1 VGDGTGPGGAGEAAA
16 PGGEPVRVGRALW
29 ISAATMASRVL
40 GLARDQLFALLIG
53 ANRYSDAFV
62 VAFRIPN
69 LLRDLFAEG
78 ALSSAFVPTFAD
90 ARRNRGDAAALALA
104 NAVTGL
110 LLAVVGAL
118 TAAGILWAGPLVA
131 LIAPGYA
138 PDQAALAA
146 QLTRIMMPFL
156 LLVSLAAL
164 AMGMLNAEG
173 RFTAPALAPALFN
186 VGSLAVG
193 LGLWLAGW
201 PPERAVVG
209 WSVGTLLGGALQLA
223 AQLPSLRAIGWRFRP
238 RLGPAALA
246 DPGVRRIGRLMAA
259 ALVGLSATQVNIL
272 VNTIFASHEVG
283 ANTWLQMA
291 FRLMQLPL
299 GVFGVAIATVA
310 GAGVA
315 RQVAGKDLGAVQ
327 GTMGSALRMVAFLN
341 VPSAVGLVVLAGP
354 IISLVYEHGRFGAG
368 DAAATAQALV
378 CYALGLYAYSAV
390 KVFAPAWYALD
401 QARVPVVGAV
411 VGMASNVLL
420 NVLLYPVLG
429 FRGVALGTSLAAC
442 ANFAVL
448 AVAWRRRHGP
458 LAGEGIFR
466 HLARVLGASAVL
478 ALAAW
483 GSARG
488 LAAVLPGQGL
498 PRQLA
503 LGLLPVAAGGLAY
516 LAAAKAL
523 GIRELDELLGA
534 LRRPRPRPPRPRVID
549 QESGGP

>member
-1 VGDGTGPGGAGEAAA
+1 
-16 PGGEPVRVGRALW
+16 
-29 ISAATMASRVL
+29 MASRVM
-40 GLARDQLFALLIG
+40 GLVRDQLFAVLIG
-53 ANRYSDAFV
+53 ANRFSDAFV

-90 ARRNRGDAAALALA
+90 YLRNRGRDAAVALA
-104 NAVTGL
+104 NAVVGL
-110 LLAVVGAL
+110 ILIVVGAL
-118 TAAGILWAGPLVA
+118 TLAGILWAGPLVA
-131 LIAPGYA
+131 LIAPGFS

-146 QLTRIMMPFL
+146 ELTRFMMPFL

-164 AMGMLNAEG
+164 AMGMLNAQG

-186 VGSLAVG
+186 VGSIAVG
-193 LGLWLAGW
+193 VGLWIGGW

-209 WSVGTLLGGALQLA
+209 WSIGTLLGGGLQLA
-223 AQLPSLRAIGWRFRP
+223 AQLPSLYASGYRFHL
-238 RLGPAALA
+238 RLGREALS

-272 VNTIFASHEVG
+272 VNTVFASHQLG

-315 RQVAGKDLGAVQ
+315 QQAAGRDLPAINR
-327 GTMGSALRMVAFLN
+327 TMGSAMRMVAFLN
-341 VPSAVGLVVLAGP
+341 VPSAVGLMVLAGP
-354 IISLVYEHGRFGAG
+354 IISLIYEHGRFGPA
-368 DAAATAQALV
+368 DTAATAQALV
-378 CYALGLYAYSAV
+378 CYAVGLYGYSAV

-401 QARVPVVGAV
+401 NARVPVVGSVLGMVANV
-411 VGMASNVLL
+411 VL
-420 NVLLYPVLG
+420 NVTLYPVLG
-429 FRGVALGTSLAAC
+429 FKGVALGTSLAAG

-448 AVAWRRRHGP
+448 AVAWRRRHGQ
-458 LAGEGIFR
+458 LGGEGIVR
-466 HLARVLGASAVL
+466 HLARVLAASAVL
-478 ALAAW
+478 AIAAW
-483 GSARG
+483 GTFRG
-488 LAAVLPGQGL
+488 LAPLVPPHGL

-503 LGLLPVAAGGLAY
+503 LGLLPVAAGGIAY

-523 GIRELDELLGA
+523 GIPELEELLGV
-534 LRRPRPRPPRPRVID
+534 LRRRRAR
-549 QESGGP
+549 